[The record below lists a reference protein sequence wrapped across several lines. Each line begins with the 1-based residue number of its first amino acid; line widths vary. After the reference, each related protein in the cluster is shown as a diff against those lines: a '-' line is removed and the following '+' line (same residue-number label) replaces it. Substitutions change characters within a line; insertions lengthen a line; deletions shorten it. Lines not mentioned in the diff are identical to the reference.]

1 MVLANVYGT
10 FFSYSFK
17 PYGQNKA
24 DSFEPISDN
33 TLTWAAAIGAGV
45 VNGLARIV
53 MGAAVDKMGFKKLFT
68 LQAIANL
75 INSLVCCWAVH
86 YPSLYFIC
94 ILVNF
99 WCLGGLFSIFPVA
112 VTNVFGLNI
121 GPQIYVWI
129 MFGVFIASLM
139 NLLQTAYLKD
149 MVGFQAL
156 FYMGSVTQILC
167 LVIAY
172 YYEEKLDVDRLRRY
186 GAIVEAKP
194 LSPKSAKSRETP
206 RGGFGF

>member
-17 PYGQNKA
+17 PYGQNTN

-53 MGAAVDKMGFKKLFT
+53 MGAAVDKMGFKQLFT

-75 INSLVCCWAVH
+75 INSLVCCWAVR
-86 YPSLYFIC
+86 YPAIYFIC

-121 GPQIYVWI
+121 GPQIYV
-129 MFGVFIASLM
+129 
-139 NLLQTAYLKD
+139 
-149 MVGFQAL
+149 
-156 FYMGSVTQILC
+156 
-167 LVIAY
+167 
-172 YYEEKLDVDRLRRY
+172 
-186 GAIVEAKP
+186 
-194 LSPKSAKSRETP
+194 
-206 RGGFGF
+206 